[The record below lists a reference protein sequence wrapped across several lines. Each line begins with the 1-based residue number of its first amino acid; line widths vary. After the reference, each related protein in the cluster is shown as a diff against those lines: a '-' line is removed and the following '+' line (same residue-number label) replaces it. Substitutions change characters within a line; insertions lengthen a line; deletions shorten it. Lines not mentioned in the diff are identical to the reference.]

1 MVQAVARTGGMSIA
15 YRGLVGMVE
24 VRGPLGRPKYV
35 WNTSIDVKA
44 MGLRTWT
51 GLIWL
56 RIWTSGGH
64 S

>member
-1 MVQAVARTGGMSIA
+1 MSIA